1 MMRMSDIISLS
12 ALNLRLHK
20 TRSLLTS
27 LGVIFGVGS
36 VISMM
41 AISEGA
47 KRSALAQIESMG
59 IDKII
64 VYTKTPIFDA
74 SSSDSGSGS
83 RSNSSVQQ
91 YGITKNDTAYL
102 SKMDN
107 VERITT
113 ARDTRQSIIKGQNRL
128 DLKLVGVSEHF
139 VEDSSS
145 HIQSGRWFAPADFA
159 EAKNICVIGSNVKR
173 KMFPLGATD
182 VVGSS
187 IRTPFASF
195 KIVGILSNT
204 NGTNLNGLG
213 SPNDLIMIPTNTDKA
228 AFNGYSSQSTGRR
241 NNQVVLVDYDVLL
254 IKIRDLEFID
264 NTSKRLA
271 NFMEK
276 SHQKVKDWEMV
287 VPLELLKQR
296 EATQN
301 IFTIVMSSI
310 AGISLLVGG
319 IGIMNI
325 MLASVS
331 ERKKEIGTRRALGA
345 QKMDILNQ
353 FLIETVILTTLGGL
367 LGIALGIGL
376 SEIVTKFANMPTIY
390 SPVNIIASIL
400 ISSLVGV
407 IFGTYP
413 AWRAAQQNPIDV
425 LRSE

>member
-1 MMRMSDIISLS
+1 MMRLSDIVSLS
-12 ALNLRLHK
+12 LLNLRLHK

-47 KRSALAQIESMG
+47 KRSALSQIESMG

-64 VYTKTPIFDA
+64 LYSKKPVFESTGG
-74 SSSDSGSGS
+74 DSNGSGQNGTIM
-83 RSNSSVQQ
+83 R
-91 YGITKNDTAYL
+91 YGITKLDAEYL
-102 SKMDN
+102 SKMEN
-107 VERITT
+107 VQRITS
-113 ARDTRQSIIKGQNRL
+113 ARDTRQSILKGQTRL
-128 DLKLVGVSEHF
+128 SLKLVGTTQHF
-139 VEDSSS
+139 LEDTSSDLV
-145 HIQSGRWFAPADFA
+145 SGRWFTEIDFL
-159 EAKNICVIGSNVKR
+159 EPQNICVIGVNVKR
-173 KMFPLGATD
+173 RIFPIGQKN
-182 VVGSS
+182 VIGST
-187 IRTPFASF
+187 IRTPLACF
-195 KIVGILSNT
+195 KVVGVFSNA
-204 NGTNLNGLG
+204 NGTNLPELG
-213 SPNDLIMIPTNTDKA
+213 SPNDLILIPTVTDKA
-228 AFNGYSSQSTGRR
+228 AFNGYVSENTGRR
-241 NNQVVLVDYDVLL
+241 RNNVVMIDYDVLL
-254 IKIRDLEFID
+254 IKVDQLEYID

-271 NFMEK
+271 NYMQK
-276 SHQKVKDWEMV
+276 SHQNIQDWEMV
-287 VPLELLKQR
+287 VPLELLRQR
-296 EATQN
+296 EVTQN

-345 QKMDILNQ
+345 QKLDILNQ
-353 FLIETVILTTLGGL
+353 FLIETVILTTLGGF
-367 LGIALGIGL
+367 LGIALGVGL
-376 SEIVTKFANMPTIY
+376 SEIVTKFANMPTEY
-390 SPVNIIASIL
+390 SMVNIVASLL